1 MKRFGLI
8 GYPLGHSFSK
18 LYFEEKF
25 EKMGIDSSHRY
36 DILELEFLKDFP
48 ALWERHEDLVGVNVT
63 VPHKINI
70 MRFLDRLDSSAQ
82 KVEAVNVVKR
92 DGSKLIGYNSDIY
105 GFKKSLQGWLEQ
117 LSAAPKEALILGTG
131 GSSKAVQIAL
141 LELGVD
147 FQCVSRRTGDEN
159 ILYTVLERDKS
170 IIAGHP
176 LIINTTPVGMHPNV
190 DDAPPIPY
198 DQITGDHF
206 LFDLVYNPA
215 ETVFMKEG
223 KAQGAAVINGTEMLH
238 LQAEK
243 SWEIWTD

>member
-18 LYFEEKF
+18 IYFEEKF

-48 ALWERHEDLVGVNVT
+48 SLWERHEDLVGVNVT

-92 DGSKLIGYNSDIY
+92 DGSKLIGYNSDVY
-105 GFKKSLQGWLEQ
+105 GFKKSLEGWLKK
-117 LSAAPKEALILGTG
+117 LAAAPSDALILGTG

-141 LELGVD
+141 LELGID
-147 FQCVSRRTGDEN
+147 FQCVSRRAGEDE
-159 ILYTVLERDKS
+159 ILYTVLERDS
-170 IIAGHP
+170 GIISSHP

-198 DQITGDHF
+198 DQITNEHF
-206 LFDLVYNPA
+206 LFDLVYNPE

-223 KAQGAAVINGTEMLH
+223 KAKGAAVINGTEMLH